1 MGIFDKIKNKIA
13 DMRKDNSEAKVD
25 KKLIIKKSI
34 EDNPVKFVS
43 MSKQIRKDW
52 EFALTAIEKSK
63 DEEEL
68 KQVWEAIDKS
78 LKTNSN
84 FINSAIKQKAVVVKM
99 LEPNILNDLI
109 KAKNVYYNV
118 NKETLQYFSSNVQR
132 EIRREESASRARREA
147 LEKMKKNIEA
157 RAARKKEEAEIARKK
172 EEAEIARKK
181 AEEEAEA
188 SRKREL
194 EGKVEEWNKLFPEQA
209 ALIKLINTLQVKDK
223 IKNLDPEK
231 DAEKIDAIKADA
243 YSQIEAAVAA
253 VGTMNVLDMNDNS
266 LFYNFFKNN
275 KDVFI
280 WQVLKALA
288 LNYDDVEIDD
298 KAIKELESQVD
309 VDSSL
314 LEDVKKYNQ
323 YHEYWKGIKYGK
335 LKLDDIPEE
344 FRSDPS
350 LRMLATSP
358 KEVKLN
364 KRYIDSRHYT
374 KKVRPF
380 QQILERLE
388 HADESG
394 ITLETKPEESELKD
408 NEEDGTINQ
417 EELRNFLNNT
427 LTEQYIDLQIPDKL
441 PERLKHEDESGLTLE
456 TKPEE
461 SEPKHN
467 VDVDMLMREEEELR
481 GSLIDRALLEKSE
494 TDDEGSEMD

>member
-172 EEAEIARKK
+172 AEEEAEAARKKEEAEIARKK

-188 SRKREL
+188 SRKKEL

-209 ALIKLINTLQVKDK
+209 ALIKLINTLQVNDK

-280 WQVLKALA
+280 WQVLKGLA

-314 LEDVKKYNQ
+314 LEDAKKYNQ
-323 YHEYWKGIKYGK
+323 YHEYWNGIKYGK

-394 ITLETKPEESELKD
+394 ITLETKPEESE
-408 NEEDGTINQ
+408 
-417 EELRNFLNNT
+417 
-427 LTEQYIDLQIPDKL
+427 
-441 PERLKHEDESGLTLE
+441 
-456 TKPEE
+456 
-461 SEPKHN
+461 PKHN
-467 VDVDMLMREEEELR
+467 VDVDMLMREEELR
-481 GSLIDRALLEKSE
+481 GSLIDRALLEESK

>member
-1 MGIFDKIKNKIA
+1 MWYNIYRKKESVMGIFDKIKNKIA

-172 EEAEIARKK
+172 AEEEAEAARKKEEAEIARKK

-188 SRKREL
+188 SRKKEL

-209 ALIKLINTLQVKDK
+209 ALIKLINTLQVNDK

-314 LEDVKKYNQ
+314 LEDAKKYNQ
-323 YHEYWKGIKYGK
+323 YHECWKGIKYGK

-394 ITLETKPEESELKD
+394 ITLETKPEESE
-408 NEEDGTINQ
+408 
-417 EELRNFLNNT
+417 
-427 LTEQYIDLQIPDKL
+427 
-441 PERLKHEDESGLTLE
+441 
-456 TKPEE
+456 
-461 SEPKHN
+461 PKHN
-467 VDVDMLMREEEELR
+467 VDVDMLMREEELR
-481 GSLIDRALLEKSE
+481 GSLIDRALLEESK

>member
-172 EEAEIARKK
+172 AEEEAEVARKKEEAEIARKK

-188 SRKREL
+188 SRKKEL

-209 ALIKLINTLQVKDK
+209 ALIKLINTLQVNDK

-314 LEDVKKYNQ
+314 LEDAKKYNQ
-323 YHEYWKGIKYGK
+323 YHECWKGIKYGK

-394 ITLETKPEESELKD
+394 ITLETKPEESE
-408 NEEDGTINQ
+408 
-417 EELRNFLNNT
+417 
-427 LTEQYIDLQIPDKL
+427 
-441 PERLKHEDESGLTLE
+441 
-456 TKPEE
+456 
-461 SEPKHN
+461 PKHN
-467 VDVDMLMREEEELR
+467 VDVDMLMREEELR
-481 GSLIDRALLEKSE
+481 GSLIDRALLEESK

>member
-172 EEAEIARKK
+172 AEEEAEAARKKEEAEIARKK

-188 SRKREL
+188 SRKKEL

-209 ALIKLINTLQVKDK
+209 ALIKLINTLQVNDK

-314 LEDVKKYNQ
+314 LEDAKKYNQ
-323 YHEYWKGIKYGK
+323 YHECWKGIKYGK

-394 ITLETKPEESELKD
+394 ITLETKPEESE
-408 NEEDGTINQ
+408 
-417 EELRNFLNNT
+417 
-427 LTEQYIDLQIPDKL
+427 
-441 PERLKHEDESGLTLE
+441 
-456 TKPEE
+456 
-461 SEPKHN
+461 PKHN
-467 VDVDMLMREEEELR
+467 VDVDMLMREEELR
-481 GSLIDRALLEKSE
+481 GSLIDRALLEESK